1 MSLFFVFTIDGDW
14 DEYFATRRPEEERKP
29 KHDTL
34 ISLIEA
40 EIKLA
45 RLVGGKFIHF
55 VHTSPLVRD
64 FFLQPDFIKLWKKIE
79 ATGGEVG
86 VHCHEEELY
95 KDWYYDDPAKMEKT
109 INFLYESLTNAGLT
123 PKSYRGG
130 YMTFSHKTIPIL
142 EQNGIFLDYSCAP
155 GRHMI
160 KNNALVSD
168 WRNAPTN
175 VYRMSYDDKAKIGD
189 SRVFEIPLGIYIEQ
203 QSLWSVWTKLRQ
215 LRKNKGTTIV
225 SVLAHTYDFTNW
237 KMRWKMKIALLLCK
251 KYGKFMDSSEAL
263 AKIKELGI

>member
-14 DEYFATRRPEEERKP
+14 DEYFATKRSEQERQP
-29 KHDTL
+29 KHDQL
-34 ISLIEA
+34 ISLIED
-40 EIKLA
+40 EIDLA
-45 RLVGGKFIHF
+45 GMINGKFIHF

-64 FFLQPDFIKLWKKIE
+64 FFLKPDFIQLWKKIE

-95 KDWYYDDPAKMEKT
+95 KAWHYDNQARMEKT
-109 INFLYESLTNAGLT
+109 INFLYEGLTSAGLT

-130 YMTFSHKTIPIL
+130 FMTFSHKTIPIL
-142 EQNGIFLDYSCAP
+142 EENGIFLDYSCAP

-160 KNNALVSD
+160 KNDALVSD

-175 VYRMSYDDKAKIGD
+175 VYRISYDDKTKIGD

-203 QSLWSVWTKLRQ
+203 QSLLSIWRKLRQ
-215 LRKNKGTTIV
+215 LKKNKGTTIV
-225 SVLAHTYDFTNW
+225 SVLAHTYDFPNW
-237 KMRWKMKIALLLCK
+237 KMCLKIKLALLLCK
-251 KYGKFMDSSEAL
+251 KYGKFIDSSEAL
-263 AKIKELGI
+263 QKIKELGL